1 MTYMSIQQEIILR
14 YNASGHVRFQI
25 PECLCCDTVAPVV
38 SDAILQLDGVYR
50 VNLFRNKQKL
60 AIRFTEESLPFTELS
75 QQLLTLIT
83 ELENKGIFNK
93 PADDKTNSAL
103 KNKLTNWKGT
113 RWAKEK
119 YVESK
124 ETAQAIS
131 ILAKLGLKK
140 KPEIL
145 ANPEKTLITFFND
158 VLVLFLIKTHW
169 KLITKKWLLD
179 PMKYRYQWL
188 TIFYLM
194 YLFIRSKANKNK

>member
-1 MTYMSIQQEIILR
+1 MSIQQEIILR
-14 YNASGHVRFQI
+14 YNSSGHVRFQI
-25 PECLCCDTVAPVV
+25 PECLCRDTVAPIV
-38 SDAILQLDGVYR
+38 SNAILQIEGVYR

-60 AIRFTEESLPFTELS
+60 AIRFTQESLSFTELS
-75 QQLLTLIT
+75 KQLLNIIT
-83 ELENKGIFNK
+83 ELEKKGIFKQPGNAK
-93 PADDKTNSAL
+93 SDHPL
-103 KNKLTNWKGT
+103 KNKLASWKGT

-119 YVESK
+119 YVETK
-124 ETAQAIS
+124 ETAQAIG

-145 ANPEKTLITFFND
+145 KNPEKTLITFFND

-169 KLITKKWLLD
+169 KLITKKWLLE

-194 YLFIRSKANKNK
+194 YLLIRSKANKNK

>member
-1 MTYMSIQQEIILR
+1 MSIQQEIILR
-14 YNASGHVRFQI
+14 YNSSGHVRFQI
-25 PECLCCDTVAPVV
+25 PECLCRDTVAPII
-38 SDAILQLDGVYR
+38 SDAILQFDGVYR

-60 AIRFTEESLPFTELS
+60 AIRFTEESLSFAALS

-83 ELENKGIFNK
+83 DLENKGIFNK
-93 PADDKTNSAL
+93 PVGEQTHSSL
-103 KNKLTNWKGT
+103 KNKLADWKGS

-119 YVESK
+119 YIETK

-131 ILAKLGLKK
+131 ILTKLGLKK